1 MAAVESPAAAVE
13 TPSGFESLWDLVD
26 VIQCI
31 TLRTRPERQRQ
42 AAAQFERVGI
52 AHRVHFLVQEPD
64 VQDGKRGCFHAHQ
77 QAARRAL
84 ELGARRALTFEDD
97 VEFTADFTPFAAARA
112 AKFVGGA
119 EPWEIF
125 FLGHFPRKM
134 ELTAQRDV
142 VKVRSMDGHAY
153 LLSPEGMRRLCSLEY
168 RGDQARPI
176 RTGWCQWR
184 LGLGAA
190 RAPRQP
196 SGHARTVVSGQRRL
210 GGAARVRVQLARPTS
225 LARTPQVDVH
235 YHYECAQAY
244 ALYPMVALQ
253 RASYSDTEALE
264 RPDDWNQDKLA
275 REEQLYRGA
284 VGRQVLGGLLPS

>member
-1 MAAVESPAAAVE
+1 MAKAANGMPKRRFAASHLGTPCVPHALNPAGFEPRIPRVTDSGLGAVCVFPHIIANLRALLAPLGELARPVGAARQSASMAAVASPAAAVE

-52 AHRVHFLVQEPD
+52 SHRVHFLMQEPD

-176 RTGWCQWR
+176 RTGWC
-184 LGLGAA
+184 
-190 RAPRQP
+190 
-196 SGHARTVVSGQRRL
+196 
-210 GGAARVRVQLARPTS
+210 
-225 LARTPQVDVH
+225 
-235 YHYECAQAY
+235 
-244 ALYPMVALQ
+244 
-253 RASYSDTEALE
+253 
-264 RPDDWNQDKLA
+264 
-275 REEQLYRGA
+275 
-284 VGRQVLGGLLPS
+284 

>member
-52 AHRVHFLVQEPD
+52 SHRVHFLVQEPD

-97 VEFTADFTPFAAARA
+97 VEFMADFTPFAAARA

-176 RTGWCQWR
+176 R
-184 LGLGAA
+184 
-190 RAPRQP
+190 
-196 SGHARTVVSGQRRL
+196 
-210 GGAARVRVQLARPTS
+210 
-225 LARTPQVDVH
+225 
-235 YHYECAQAY
+235 
-244 ALYPMVALQ
+244 
-253 RASYSDTEALE
+253 
-264 RPDDWNQDKLA
+264 
-275 REEQLYRGA
+275 
-284 VGRQVLGGLLPS
+284 